1 MKQEV
6 PIIIGLVF
14 GLLVILGVFFPTLG
28 SLGVWKKTIDD
39 WFLLATAWAV
49 GVGVINLTQIH
60 AKRIRSKSKGYFH
73 SIWLLICMYGLTVF
87 GVFFAK
93 TPSNSGW
100 QFVYNQLLAP
110 MSATVYSSIVFYIG
124 SAAYRSFI
132 AKSLDSTILLVSAV
146 VVMLAAV
153 PLGRFLLGAW
163 INQASA
169 WIMNVLN
176 SSGMRG
182 IQIGAT
188 LGAIATALRILVGI
202 ERSHVGGAAE

>member
-1 MKQEV
+1 M
-6 PIIIGLVF
+6 
-14 GLLVILGVFFPTLG
+14 
-28 SLGVWKKTIDD
+28 
-39 WFLLATAWAV
+39 
-49 GVGVINLTQIH
+49 
-60 AKRIRSKSKGYFH
+60 
-73 SIWLLICMYGLTVF
+73 
-87 GVFFAK
+87 
-93 TPSNSGW
+93 
-100 QFVYNQLLAP
+100 YNQLLAP
-110 MSATVYSSIVFYIG
+110 MNATVYSSIVFYIG

-132 AKSLDSTILLVSAV
+132 AKSLESTILLVSAV
-146 VVMLAAV
+146 IVMLAAV
-153 PLGRFLLGAW
+153 PLGRFLLGGW